1 MFLPDQLHD
10 RPNALRRDRRI
21 DADVVRADLQH
32 DDLRRGTVELAVR
45 KAPEHVLRAVAA
57 AGETRRALGAEILP
71 PKILVRLP
79 TVDDRCT
86 NLLVPCSLSATHI
99 AFGSIRM

>member
-1 MFLPDQLHD
+1 
-10 RPNALRRDRRI
+10 
-21 DADVVRADLQH
+21 
-32 DDLRRGTVELAVR
+32 
-45 KAPEHVLRAVAA
+45 VLRAVAA